1 MKETITIDGRY
12 GEGGGQILRTALT
25 LSALFSVPLRMHH
38 IRGNRRRPGLRQ
50 QHLTAVQALQ
60 RITGAEVSG
69 AAVGSSELVFEPG
82 AVRGGHYSFHIGTAG
97 STSLVLQ
104 TIIPVLLFAKTPSQV
119 HLTGGTHVPW
129 SPSFHYLQDVFVPAL
144 KTMGGSVSLEIE
156 KWGWCPK
163 GGGAVLCSIDT
174 TQGLCAIHRADR
186 GRLDLLHILSAVS
199 NLPLSI
205 AERQRDRALKRIR
218 HLGLPLS
225 VRIEQAPSSGQG
237 TTLFLAAWF
246 ERSRAGFTSLG
257 VRGKRAEAVADNA
270 CDELFQFLDSSC
282 VVDKHLADQLVLYM
296 ALAGGRSTVITE
308 GITEH
313 LKTNIWVIEQ
323 FAPVAFG
330 TNTDTGEIEVTGV
343 GFQRGTP

>member
-60 RITGAEVSG
+60 RITGAEVKG
-69 AAVGSSELVFEPG
+69 AAVSSAELVFEPG
-82 AVRGGHYSFHIGTAG
+82 AVRGGHYYFHIGTAG
-97 STSLVLQ
+97 STGLVLQ

-119 HLTGGTHVPW
+119 HLTGGTHVRW
-129 SPSFHYLQDVFVPAL
+129 SPSFHYLQAVFVPAL
-144 KTMGGSVSLEIE
+144 KTMGGSVSLKIE
-156 KWGWCPK
+156 KWGWYPK

-174 TQGLCAIHRADR
+174 TQGLCAIQHNDR
-186 GRLDLLHILSAVS
+186 GRLDRLHILSAVS

-205 AERQRDRALKRIR
+205 AERQRDRVLERIR
-218 HLGLPLS
+218 HLGLPPS
-225 VRIEQAPSSGQG
+225 VRIEEAPSSGQG
-237 TTLFLAAWF
+237 TVLFLAAWF

-257 VRGKRAEAVADNA
+257 VRGKRAEAVADDA
-270 CDELFQFLDSSC
+270 CDELFQFLNSSA

-296 ALAGGRSTVITE
+296 ALAKGRSTVITE
-308 GITEH
+308 GVTGH
-313 LKTNIWVIEQ
+313 LETNIWVIEQ

-330 TNTDTGEIEVTGV
+330 TNTDTGEIKVTGI
-343 GFQRGTP
+343 GFQRSPP

>member
-1 MKETITIDGRY
+1 MKKVITIDGRY

-38 IRGNRRRPGLRQ
+38 IRGNRKRPGLRQ

-69 AAVGSSELVFEPG
+69 AAISAAELVFEPG

-97 STSLVLQ
+97 STTLVLQ

-129 SPSFHYLQDVFVPAL
+129 SPSFHYLQAIFVPAL
-144 KTMGGSVSLEIE
+144 RTMGVSVSLEIE
-156 KWGWCPK
+156 KWGWYPK

-174 TQGLCAIHRADR
+174 TQGLCSIYRTDR
-186 GRLDLLHILSAVS
+186 GRLDHLHILSAVS

-205 AERQRDRALKRIR
+205 AERQRDRALERVR
-218 HLGLPLS
+218 HLGLPPSL
-225 VRIEQAPSSGQG
+225 RIEEAPSHGQG
-237 TTLFLAAWF
+237 TVLFLAACF
-246 ERSRAGFTSLG
+246 EGSRAGFASLG
-257 VRGKRAEAVADNA
+257 RRGKRAEAVADDA
-270 CDELFQFLDSSC
+270 CDELFRFLGSSG

-296 ALAGGRSTVITE
+296 ALAKGRSTMITE
-308 GITEH
+308 GVTEH
-313 LKTNIWVIEQ
+313 LKTNVWVIEQ

-330 TNTDTGEIEVTGV
+330 TDTHTGEIQVTGI
-343 GFQRGTP
+343 GFQRSTP